1 MPKLLENEYQ
11 GTTRL
16 ENDQIR
22 RALTGDFDGF
32 KYFFE
37 NCMLIQDRDTRQY
50 IYPEMNAGQE
60 LIARTILSYVAKDT
74 RATTHREC
82 VILGPRQFGKSTLLT
97 AIANYIVAYV
107 PGMENLNVVHTL
119 HQATAAAKFFKQKM
133 APIITNVAPEIFP
146 TIERDTLGTSTLLR
160 YRDIKGIKRGGY
172 YEITSAG
179 SNSVRSGTVSV
190 WLCDEPSEYRNPEA
204 VEDSVSGAISS
215 YGWSFTAYIGT
226 FSDRLTSYFLNKI
239 QTAIDNPEEMELV
252 FIPWFLVY
260 GREGDGEGLS
270 EESYT
275 QYDLEVVMPA
285 MAKYGIPREQW
296 HDKIGWYHRRALRT
310 SKMRYEF
317 PSSIEDILTLTAD
330 RLVFNKESLD
340 KQESH
345 IMAGTPMRI
354 LTDNQTGKV
363 EMQETDASPF
373 IVFKKPIMNHK
384 YRIAIDPITAR
395 SADTDFFVMHVIDM
409 ANHEQVAIFRGR
421 NMADEDYADWAI
433 SMGQIYNKAELCP
446 EINVANGFIVAVN
459 ARRYFHWYYQDKK
472 CRAERTPGLRTTVST
487 KELFI
492 DRLNALL
499 DRESLTIHDAETL
512 EEMRNFIKII
522 KNNGGAQSMKMA
534 AKRGWHDDTV
544 MALAIYAG
552 SLNQRE
558 LERGKRTGWAIL

>member
-1 MPKLLENEYQ
+1 
-11 GTTRL
+11 
-16 ENDQIR
+16 
-22 RALTGDFDGF
+22 
-32 KYFFE
+32 
-37 NCMLIQDRDTRQY
+37 
-50 IYPEMNAGQE
+50 
-60 LIARTILSYVAKDT
+60 
-74 RATTHREC
+74 
-82 VILGPRQFGKSTLLT
+82 
-97 AIANYIVAYV
+97 
-107 PGMENLNVVHTL
+107 
-119 HQATAAAKFFKQKM
+119 
-133 APIITNVAPEIFP
+133 
-146 TIERDTLGTSTLLR
+146 
-160 YRDIKGIKRGGY
+160 
-172 YEITSAG
+172 
-179 SNSVRSGTVSV
+179 
-190 WLCDEPSEYRNPEA
+190 
-204 VEDSVSGAISS
+204 
-215 YGWSFTAYIGT
+215 
-226 FSDRLTSYFLNKI
+226 
-239 QTAIDNPEEMELV
+239 
-252 FIPWFLVY
+252 
-260 GREGDGEGLS
+260 
-270 EESYT
+270 
-275 QYDLEVVMPA
+275 
-285 MAKYGIPREQW
+285 
-296 HDKIGWYHRRALRT
+296 
-310 SKMRYEF
+310 MRYEF

-522 KNNGGAQSMKMA
+522 KNNGGVQSMKMA

-558 LERGKRTGWAIL
+558 LERGKRTGWAILGLLPLLVCLSGIL